1 MSGYNSK
8 LVKVGIYIDGNY
20 FSNVSDYYKYI
31 HFKKS
36 RINIKGLFD
45 YIIHYISQKEN
56 IDPHYCRI
64 VDAHYFRGKF
74 NADETRS
81 VNKLYSERQFE
92 DILIH
97 SGITTHYLPMTK
109 NGEKGIDVWF
119 ALEAYEGA
127 VRKNYDVIVLLAGD
141 RDYVPLVRKL
151 NTLGTRVMVLGWDFQ
166 YTGVDGDTHSTYT
179 SSNLLQE
186 VTYGLHMEKEIT
198 VGLGNKDD
206 VIFDLFLEKKAKYN
220 AKFDNRSFFGI
231 VTSLKDGFGFITPE
245 DGSDNQFFHYEGV
258 HDDFDFNDFQVN
270 DRVSFEVGKYNNKE
284 CAVNVCIV
292 RN

>member
-1 MSGYNSK
+1 MSGYDSK
-8 LVKVGIYIDGNY
+8 LVKIGVYIDGNY
-20 FSNVSDYYKYI
+20 FSNVSDYYKYV
-31 HFKKS
+31 HHKRS
-36 RINIKGLFD
+36 RIDIKGLFGFVMN
-45 YIIHYISQKEN
+45 YISEKEK
-56 IDPHYCRI
+56 IDEHYCRI

-97 SGITTHYLPMTK
+97 SGITTHYLPMTR

-166 YTGVDGDTHSTYT
+166 YVGGDGENHSTYA

-186 VTYGLHMEKEIT
+186 VTYGLHMENEIT
-198 VGLGNKDD
+198 VGLGSKNK
-206 VIFDLFLEKKAKYN
+206 VIKKLFVEQ
-220 AKFDNRSFFGI
+220 RSYKNNNKENKNSFGI
-231 VTSLKDGFGFITPE
+231 ITSIKDGYGFITPE
-245 DGSDNQFFHYEGV
+245 KDGETVFFHYEGV
-258 HDDFDFNDFQVN
+258 HDDFDFNDFEQG
-270 DRVSFEVGKYNNKE
+270 DKVSYQLGEFNKKT

>member
-1 MSGYNSK
+1 MSGYASK

-31 HFKKS
+31 HHKRS

-45 YIIHYISQKEN
+45 YIIHFISDRED
-56 IDPHYCRI
+56 IDQHYCRI

-74 NADETRS
+74 NADETKA
-81 VNKLYSERQFE
+81 VNKLYSERLFE

-166 YTGVDGDTHSTYT
+166 YKGIDGEMHSTYT

-186 VTYGLHMEKEIT
+186 VTYGIHMEKEIT
-198 VGLGNKDD
+198 VGLSKSSPE
-206 VIFDLFLEKKAKYN
+206 ILELFLEPKSGGRIQQTHKSYYGVVA
-220 AKFDNRSFFGI
+220 
-231 VTSLKDGFGFITPE
+231 SLKEGFGFITPDKGKE
-245 DGSDNQFFHYEGV
+245 NQFFHYEGV
-258 HDDFDFNDFQVN
+258 HDDFDFNDFKDG
-270 DRVSFEVGKYNNKE
+270 DRVSYEIGEHKGKP